1 MRLLSLFLGKTTG
14 GLQRET
20 LYSRPSSLVT
30 TLKRWLI
37 GNSRQGVVPRKSKH
51 SRLMPIIYLP
61 NGKSVET
68 MLSKN
73 QETRWKNSEPVFIN
87 TLLVEYKKCRRYR
100 HSPHARDISDGCVGD
115 ATPVQQW
122 WLSAALW
129 HRPSLNHNFSETK
142 ITWKTTRLL
151 RGIINTEWAK
161 LDKQRAM
168 VSADVNGMLL
178 LFFE

>member
-1 MRLLSLFLGKTTG
+1 
-14 GLQRET
+14 
-20 LYSRPSSLVT
+20 
-30 TLKRWLI
+30 
-37 GNSRQGVVPRKSKH
+37 
-51 SRLMPIIYLP
+51 MPIIYLP

-122 WLSAALW
+122 WLSAAL
-129 HRPSLNHNFSETK
+129 
-142 ITWKTTRLL
+142 
-151 RGIINTEWAK
+151 
-161 LDKQRAM
+161 
-168 VSADVNGMLL
+168 
-178 LFFE
+178 